1 MVNFDDITP
10 EMAAYVVRNYLLPM
24 FESDFKKSQR
34 SKRQG
39 EFGSQGGP
47 DQNTVYG
54 ELKLSEKLQVEIYSL
69 RDERDKLRE
78 HME

>member
-1 MVNFDDITP
+1 MRNNTRTTNSQSPNRQPIKRNLNSTTYGSSMVNFDDITP

-39 EFGSQGGP
+39 EFGS
-47 DQNTVYG
+47 
-54 ELKLSEKLQVEIYSL
+54 
-69 RDERDKLRE
+69 
-78 HME
+78 